1 MFSFVPCQL
10 RSGLRVLS
18 VPHEKRIAAFLK
30 ECGSTMTWVVLSGTN
45 NRCDAFL
52 AREIVLT
59 NDAGNSVRFGNRGHA
74 QVNNETACPLENCHE
89 IGLAILVT
97 RDHSIEQKLEF
108 GISQGRMMTSLRP
121 SRAGPNPMRASLL
134 IAALGVVFGDIGT
147 SPIYTLRE
155 CLKAAGGNVSP
166 EIVLGLLSLIFW
178 SLMAVVTAKY
188 VLFVM
193 RADNDGEG
201 GIIALLGLAAH
212 SETDQR
218 KRIALLLFGLAGA
231 ALFYGDGMITPAIS
245 VLSAVEGL
253 EVAAPALRSYV
264 VPTTVLVLILLFA
277 LQSRG
282 SGRIGAFFGPVML
295 VWFSG
300 LAIAGLIQIGLA
312 PGVLAALN
320 PVHAFRYLSTHGEIG
335 FFALGSVFLA
345 LTGAEALYADMGHF
359 GRGPIRL
366 DWCCFVFP
374 ALLLNYFGQGALVLA
389 HPEAIDSPFYHLF
402 PDWLLYPV
410 TVLATAATVIASQ
423 AVISGAF
430 SLSQQAMQL
439 GLLPRLDIR
448 QTSEEAIG
456 QVYVPQINWL
466 LMAAVIGLVLAFRS
480 SDALAAAYGI
490 AVVGTMLV
498 TTVLLAIVARRR
510 WGWSLPLT
518 AAAMGFF
525 LTIDLAFFFAN
536 IVKIPQGGWFPILI
550 GVVVFTL
557 MSTWRRGR
565 EIILERTSEDS
576 VSLKDFVARLDTS
589 ALPRVEGTAVYLA
602 ARRDTVPF
610 ALADNLRHNKVLH
623 QRVILLTVVTERVPR
638 VAEEDRV
645 TTEEL
650 GKGIFRAIVH
660 FGFAEQPGL
669 PPVIA
674 AHAKQLSINLDE
686 ASFFLGRETPVPTTR
701 PGLAG
706 WREKLFVFMTRNAV
720 SASEYFQIP
729 PKRVVE
735 LGTQVEL

>member
-1 MFSFVPCQL
+1 MASAQQ
-10 RSGLRVLS
+10 SG
-18 VPHEKRIAAFLK
+18 AAP
-30 ECGSTMTWVVLSGTN
+30 
-45 NRCDAFL
+45 D
-52 AREIVLT
+52 
-59 NDAGNSVRFGNRGHA
+59 
-74 QVNNETACPLENCHE
+74 
-89 IGLAILVT
+89 
-97 RDHSIEQKLEF
+97 
-108 GISQGRMMTSLRP
+108 
-121 SRAGPNPMRASLL
+121 PMRRAVL
-134 IAALGVVFGDIGT
+134 IGALGVVFGDIGT
-147 SPIYTLRE
+147 SPIYTFRE
-155 CLKAAGGNVSP
+155 CLKAGGSSVSP
-166 EIVLGLLSLIFW
+166 EVVLGLLSLIFW

-201 GIIALLGLAAH
+201 GIIALLGLAIH
-212 SETDQR
+212 SELDPR
-218 KRIALLLFGLAGA
+218 RRIAVLLFGLAGA

-245 VLSAVEGL
+245 VLSSVEGL
-253 EVAAPALRSYV
+253 EVATPALSSYV
-264 VPTTVLVLILLFA
+264 VPVTVVVLILLFV
-277 LQSRG
+277 LQRRG
-282 SGRIGAFFGPVML
+282 SERIGAFFGPVMVL
-295 VWFSG
+295 WFSV
-300 LAIAGLIQIGLA
+300 LAVAGLIQMGLA
-312 PGVLAALN
+312 PGVLAAVN
-320 PVHAFRYLSTHGEIG
+320 PVYAFRFLSAHGSTG

-359 GRGPIRL
+359 GRRPIRL
-366 DWCCFVFP
+366 DWWCFVLP
-374 ALLLNYFGQGALVLA
+374 ALLLNYFGQGALVLT
-389 HPEAIDSPFYHLF
+389 HPEAVGSPFYRLF
-402 PDWLLYPV
+402 PDWLLYPI
-410 TVLATAATVIASQ
+410 TLLATAATVIASQ

-439 GLLPRLDIR
+439 SLLPRLDVR
-448 QTSEEAIG
+448 QTSEETIG

-498 TTVLLAIVARRR
+498 TTVLLAIVARRM
-510 WGWSLPLT
+510 WGWSLPITT
-518 AAAMGFF
+518 AVMGSF
-525 LTIDLAFFFAN
+525 LLIDLAFFFAN
-536 IVKIPQGGWFPILI
+536 IIKIPQGGWFPVLT

-565 EIILERTSEDS
+565 EIILERTSADNM
-576 VSLKDFVARLDTS
+576 LLQDFVASLNTS

-602 ARRDTVPF
+602 ARRNTAPF
-610 ALADNLRHNKVLH
+610 ALTDNLRHNKVLH
-623 QRVILLTVVTERVPR
+623 QRIILLTVVTERVPR

-650 GKGIFRAIVH
+650 GKGILRTIVR
-660 FGFAEQPGL
+660 FGFAEQPAL

-674 AHAKQLSINLDE
+674 GHAKQLLINLDDT
-686 ASFFLGRETPVPTTR
+686 SFFLGRETPVPTTR
-701 PGLAG
+701 PALAA